1 MLQNLDPSARPTH
14 IPAGFSLSKVDESV
28 GNNGNS
34 RWHDLRYAGT
44 ETGGFVGEIRVV
56 MENGAS
62 ADSNAS
68 IGLPDSDNS
77 SSRTFSIREIFLRGT
92 RAMVEEELTGI
103 NPVIAMS
110 WRERPDLLVSI
121 EVNSTSREDLT
132 RMAES
137 HVPITPEMFA
147 TAIAGGAFVVADG
160 RNAQGYVDP
169 DATTT
174 TTVAS

>member
-1 MLQNLDPSARPTH
+1 
-14 IPAGFSLSKVDESV
+14 
-28 GNNGNS
+28 
-34 RWHDLRYAGT
+34 
-44 ETGGFVGEIRVV
+44 
-56 MENGAS
+56 
-62 ADSNAS
+62 
-68 IGLPDSDNS
+68 
-77 SSRTFSIREIFLRGT
+77 
-92 RAMVEEELTGI
+92 MVEEELTGI

-137 HVPITPEMFA
+137 LVPITPEMFA